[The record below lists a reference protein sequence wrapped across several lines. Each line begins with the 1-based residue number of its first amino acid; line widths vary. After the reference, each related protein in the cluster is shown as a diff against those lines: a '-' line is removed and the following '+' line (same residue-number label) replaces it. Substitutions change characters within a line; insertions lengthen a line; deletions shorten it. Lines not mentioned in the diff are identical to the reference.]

1 MFTARG
7 MRSALAG
14 AMLGV
19 MLAGVAAVAARA
31 QDERRHEE
39 QVRPPDRD
47 RDRHDHDEHRR
58 VDRDYYY
65 APPPPAAVYAPPPVV
80 YAPPP
85 PPAGITLMIP
95 FFFR

>member
-7 MRSALAG
+7 LRSALAG
-14 AMLGV
+14 AMLGL

-39 QVRPPDRD
+39 EIRPPD
-47 RDRHDHDEHRR
+47 RDRHDHDRHRQ

-65 APPPPAAVYAPPPVV
+65 APPPPMAVYAPPPVV